1 VALCSRRPRAYT
13 ANGEKAEMAALGPGD
28 LIAEVEVLT
37 AGVRNDPQGM
47 RIADPECLLRK
58 RGLPMHL
65 RLRAGLAT
73 RLRCCVRGGEGRSSG
88 PAGWDCSIGL
98 APALNPRDP
107 DVTGRHRL
115 RSSRRH
121 G

>member
-1 VALCSRRPRAYT
+1 MALGSRRPRAYT
-13 ANGEKAEMAALGPGD
+13 ANGEEAVMAALGPGD
-28 LIAEVEVLT
+28 LIGEVEVLT

-47 RIADPECLLRK
+47 RIANPEGLRK
-58 RGLPMHL
+58 R
-65 RLRAGLAT
+65 
-73 RLRCCVRGGEGRSSG
+73 CGGEGRSSG

>member
-1 VALCSRRPRAYT
+1 MALGSRRPRAYT
-13 ANGEKAEMAALGPGD
+13 ANGEEAVMAALGPGD
-28 LIAEVEVLT
+28 LIGEMAVLT

-47 RIADPECLLRK
+47 RIADPQCLPK
-58 RGLPMHL
+58 R
-65 RLRAGLAT
+65 
-73 RLRCCVRGGEGRSSG
+73 CGGEGRSSG

>member
-1 VALCSRRPRAYT
+1 
-13 ANGEKAEMAALGPGD
+13 MAALGPGD

-37 AGVRNDPQGM
+37 AGVRNDHQGM
-47 RIADPECLLRK
+47 RIADPQCSPK
-58 RGLPMHL
+58 R
-65 RLRAGLAT
+65 
-73 RLRCCVRGGEGRSSG
+73 CGGEGRSSG